1 MTNMPS
7 AFRSGTARISY
18 RGLSRALCLLAAS
31 CVLTL
36 SAWAQ
41 APSDQ
46 GRRDRGGASGPR
58 GDQNQSGGRGNFNPQ
73 EMQGRML
80 SALRERLGVTNDDEW
95 NVIQERVMKLFEL
108 RRNDMGGGR
117 GGGFLFGGRG
127 GDQGGRPPAGRGG
140 SSNPDIEAL
149 QSAVTG
155 NAPDGEIKARLERLR
170 LSRKENT
177 AKIEQAQEEL
187 KAVLTVRQ
195 EAIMVMAGLLP

>member
-18 RGLSRALCLLAAS
+18 RGLSRVVCLLAAV
-31 CVLTL
+31 CALTL

-41 APSDQ
+41 NQSDPNQ
-46 GRRDRGGASGPR
+46 RNRGNR
-58 GDQNQSGGRGNFNPQ
+58 GDPNQGGGRGNFNPQ